1 MGHHNFKDEAL
12 IKRWRARQKMNGM
25 SGKFKDENKQNNCQ
39 KLFSFATRSYV
50 FFQSYGVHKNMNV
63 ENMIKKLQKVAREK
77 ETKKKKHRWR
87 QEEEVKVLRK
97 KK

>member
-1 MGHHNFKDEAL
+1 
-12 IKRWRARQKMNGM
+12 
-25 SGKFKDENKQNNCQ
+25 
-39 KLFSFATRSYV
+39 
-50 FFQSYGVHKNMNV
+50 MNV